1 MCGRRAGCG
10 ERGGCRRSGGER
22 FGAIG
27 ERRGALVSCCRCR
40 ARWGVSRVEMWDR
53 GVRGDAAPSADS
65 SLCVCS
71 QKVYWMFNR
80 HRRQREVGKPRR
92 EVEQRAVA
100 DETVQ
105 TATEAWVKYGPKIVE
120 AERRELLFKKNYN
133 KKRLKIQT
141 KQFVPCTPEQ
151 HPATKANRAKRKDS
165 AASTL
170 LSTTTQIPL
179 IVFFLCSRL
188 YLTYSMQ

>member
-1 MCGRRAGCG
+1 M
-10 ERGGCRRSGGER
+10 
-22 FGAIG
+22 
-27 ERRGALVSCCRCR
+27 L
-40 ARWGVSRVEMWDR
+40 
-53 GVRGDAAPSADS
+53 
-65 SLCVCS
+65 
-71 QKVYWMFNR
+71 NR

-133 KKRLKIQT
+133 QQRLKIQT